1 MKITKDQLK
10 KIIKEELQ
18 LAEEEDATKTKA
30 AFSQKLLQLS
40 KEVRDVDG
48 LDGVEI
54 QRILRVTVAL
64 IQFAGSEQ
72 GANQLKQIEDI
83 IAKRIGES
91 KND

>member
-1 MKITKDQLK
+1 MKITKDKLK
-10 KIIKEELQ
+10 EIIKEELQ
-18 LAEEEDATKTKA
+18 LAEEEGAAKTKS

-40 KEVRDVDG
+40 KEIRDVDG

-54 QRILRVTVAL
+54 QRILRIAVAL